1 MKTLLAFV
9 LFTGLVISGRTAP
22 VEATASAPESLR
34 VLVPNGGWCW
44 FQDERAI
51 LVGDTVVFGSVKS
64 PSGDIDA
71 HAWNPVTGT
80 VRTFTLAPQHE
91 SDDHNVPAFLA
102 LPDGRILAS
111 WGNHGRVQPK
121 ENNQRLWWRRT
132 VRPGDI
138 TEWEPTSSLPH
149 SDGVTYTNLYRLSA
163 ENGRIYNFSRSIA
176 FNPNYTVSEDD
187 GQTFRYGGRLLSWRQ
202 PAKHDPKSTRAT
214 GGGRP
219 YVKYASN
226 DRDTLHMLT
235 TEDHPGAYHNSI
247 YHGFVRGGSVFTS
260 DGKAVAPL
268 SRTQDTLIQP
278 TDLTLVYRGDADHV
292 AWTVDLHLD
301 ANERPVAVFSV
312 QHNGSAVQDQRTAT
326 GMDLRY
332 YYARHDG
339 TGWHVHPL
347 AYAGTELYAAES
359 DYSGL
364 VAIVPHQPERVFI
377 STNSDP
383 VSGRPLVS
391 ATDGR
396 RHYEIFSGLTTD
408 GGATWTWTEVTRNSK
423 ADNLRPIVPIGDR
436 LGTVVL
442 WLRGTIRTFRDYDF
456 EIVGYVAPN

>member
-1 MKTLLAFV
+1 MKTLSAF
-9 LFTGLVISGRTAP
+9 LFLVGVVAWGHSAP
-22 VEATASAPESLR
+22 VSAAASAPASVR
-34 VLVPNGGWCW
+34 VLVPDGGWCW

-71 HAWNPVTGT
+71 HAWNPLTGA
-80 VRTFTLAPQHE
+80 VQTFTLAPQHE

-102 LPDGRILAS
+102 LSDGRILAS

-121 ENNQRLWWRRT
+121 ANNQRLWWRRT

-138 TEWEPTSSLPH
+138 SEWEPTSSLLH
-149 SDGVTYTNLYRLSA
+149 SASVTYTNLYRLSA

-176 FNPNYTVSEDD
+176 FNPNYTLSDD
-187 GQTFRYGGRLLSWRQ
+187 EGETFRYGGRLLSWEQ
-202 PAKHDPKSTRAT
+202 PAKHDSKATRAT

-226 DRDTLHMLT
+226 NRDTIHVLT
-235 TEDHPGAYHNSI
+235 TEDHPGAYQNSI
-247 YHGFVRGGSVFTS
+247 YHGFIRDGSVYTS
-260 DGKAVAPL
+260 NSRAVASL
-268 SRTQDTLIQP
+268 SRTQETALKP
-278 TDLTLVYRGDADHV
+278 TDLTVVYKGDADHV
-292 AWTVDLHLD
+292 AWTVDLQLD
-301 ANERPVAVFSV
+301 ASERPVAVFSV
-312 QHNGSAVQDQRTAT
+312 QHDGASVQDQRSAT

-339 TGWHVHPL
+339 SRWHVHPL
-347 AYAGTELYAAES
+347 AYAGTELYGAES

-364 VAIVPHQPERVFI
+364 VAIVPHQPERVYI

-391 ATDGR
+391 TTDGR
-396 RHYEIFSGLTTD
+396 RHHEIFSGLTAD
-408 GGATWTWTEVTRNSK
+408 GGATWTWTAVTSNST
-423 ADNLRPIVPIGDR
+423 ADNLRPIVPMGDR

-442 WLRGTIRTFRDYDF
+442 WLRGTMRTFRDYDL